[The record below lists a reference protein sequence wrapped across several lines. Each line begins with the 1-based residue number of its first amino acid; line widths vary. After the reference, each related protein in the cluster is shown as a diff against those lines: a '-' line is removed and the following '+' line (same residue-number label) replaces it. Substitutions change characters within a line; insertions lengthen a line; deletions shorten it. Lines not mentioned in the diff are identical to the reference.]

1 MEYTVIYIDDSKV
14 DFTEDIRK
22 LFEDCK
28 AVKTFN
34 AEDSDMNSLTS
45 FVNPGRDLNDKYKKL
60 EGDYLRVKLYEI
72 PEGTNLY
79 DFIVDNFDKS
89 RMRERYGDLTWSE

>member
-34 AEDSDMNSLTS
+34 AEDSDMNSLTA
-45 FVNPGRDLNDKYKKL
+45 FVNRGHDLNDKYKKL
-60 EGDYLRVKLYEI
+60 ESDYLRVKLYEI
-72 PEGTNLY
+72 PRGTNLL
-79 DFIVDNFDKS
+79 DFVTDNFENS
-89 RMRERYGDLTWSE
+89 RMREHYGRLNWNG